1 MLYFFKVAITGE
13 EDFIIALEHE
23 LLSLNYETLVDVAQG
38 LKTVTEHLI
47 KVIIHNII
55 SINYIQ

>member
-1 MLYFFKVAITGE
+1 M
-13 EDFIIALEHE
+13 IALEHE

-47 KVIIHNII
+47 KVI
-55 SINYIQ
+55 